1 MTREDHRPDRL
12 RPSRHEASYEPC
24 STFTPLVSDPPH
36 LAFHNDLHAE
46 PGRRR
51 YPCEHRSPHG
61 LQWKDSLLGREQKY
75 SFHLFD
81 VAAVFKLPWSWQLG
95 ESPWNVETRLITSAG
110 VLTGADE
117 SGLMMTIV
125 PVLALSGW
133 KGLVTFDAGG
143 GAGFFSNYKF
153 GAQNFGGPAQLV
165 ATMGVRVSPF
175 AHAYAGFRVQ
185 HFSDA
190 GLYGSSSLGVDM
202 YILELGYQ
210 FHP

>member
-1 MTREDHRPDRL
+1 
-12 RPSRHEASYEPC
+12 
-24 STFTPLVSDPPH
+24 
-36 LAFHNDLHAE
+36 
-46 PGRRR
+46 
-51 YPCEHRSPHG
+51 
-61 LQWKDSLLGREQKY
+61 
-75 SFHLFD
+75 

-95 ESPWNVETRLITSAG
+95 ESPWNVETRLISSAG

-175 AHAYAGFRVQ
+175 AHAYAGLRVQ

-202 YILELGYQ
+202 YILELGYL

>member
-1 MTREDHRPDRL
+1 MSRAQ
-12 RPSRHEASYEPC
+12 PSRLLYLILLTWLSAMIC
-24 STFTPLVSDPPH
+24 TPSLADDVTLVSIGPRMGFSGKTP
-36 LAFHNDLHAE
+36 
-46 PGRRR
+46 
-51 YPCEHRSPHG
+51 
-61 LQWKDSLLGREQKY
+61 LLGREQKY